1 MPAFWMIDGR
11 GGQELRGKAEEPQK
25 WGFLSFLRLMKSS
38 GTGGLPF
45 LRQGAGYHLAEEIS
59 RRGMLRVCLIS
70 VQVVERRKRQAT
82 LMGIQLA
89 RKIQ

>member
-1 MPAFWMIDGR
+1 MREKPTCRRFWMIDGR
-11 GGQELRGKAEEPQK
+11 GRQELRGKAEEPQK
-25 WGFLSFLRLMKSS
+25 WGFLSFLR
-38 GTGGLPF
+38 
-45 LRQGAGYHLAEEIS
+45 QDAGYHLAEEIS

-70 VQVVERRKRQAT
+70 VQVVERRKRQTT

>member
-1 MPAFWMIDGR
+1 MGLSELLAAYEEQWNGR
-11 GGQELRGKAEEPQK
+11 SAV
-25 WGFLSFLRLMKSS
+25 
-38 GTGGLPF
+38 

-70 VQVVERRKRQAT
+70 VQVVERRKRQTT